1 MNVARKPK
9 RTFFTDFWRKVVALL
24 LGAMVWVMVDV
35 QMQVTSTVQ
44 QVKLKIRYD
53 RSKFYLR
60 HSEFD
65 VDLEVATS
73 SKLSQLS
80 AEQFLLEVDFPENHL
95 NPGQRTINLKRLR
108 SIVTR
113 KPSGVRVKAI
123 LPQTLTVPFDVIKKR
138 HVKVLPKI
146 TGHLPEGYE
155 QSYTC
160 DPAQVELIGPSML
173 MQGISQVV
181 TEEQP
186 LSPNALAPF
195 STMLQVLSP
204 APGVIAVY
212 PEKIRVE
219 VRIEDMRRMTTR
231 TISRQLSGVLLP
243 VSGSL
248 VLTAPPVSEVKI
260 VVGGQYRSV
269 NNLKEDKLRVIAD
282 ATGATEPGQFR
293 AKVLVMDLPLG
304 VTLDDV
310 EPNELE
316 VVLVGAPGETSPSNG
331 AALKKGDDNQAQDSG
346 EPQTPPQ
353 K

>member
-1 MNVARKPK
+1 MNVAKKPK

-24 LGAMVWVMVDV
+24 LAVMVWVMVDM

-53 RSKFYLR
+53 DSKFYLR
-60 HSEFD
+60 RSEFD

-73 SKLSQLS
+73 AKLSQLS
-80 AEQFLLEVDFPENHL
+80 AEQFLLEVDFPESQL
-95 NPGQRTINLKRLR
+95 NPGQYTINLKRLR

-113 KPSGVRVKAI
+113 KPLGVRVKAI

-138 HVKVLPKI
+138 QVKVLPQI

-155 QSYTC
+155 QSCTC
-160 DPAQVELIGPSML
+160 DPAEVEVTGPSL
-173 MQGISQVV
+173 LVQGITQVV

-204 APGVIAVY
+204 APGVIDVQ

-248 VLTAPPVSEVKI
+248 VLTSLPASDVKI

-269 NNLKEDKLRVIAD
+269 NNLKEDRLRVIAD
-282 ATGATEPGQFR
+282 VTGATGPGQFR

-316 VVLVGAPGETSPSNG
+316 VVLMGAPSEASPPNG
-331 AALKKGDDNQAQDSG
+331 TALKKGDNNQGQDNGGA
-346 EPQTPPQ
+346 PATPQ